1 MSLRSNDCKPTMSF
15 RLVTENYLVFIPR
28 NQISKH
34 PSGQVIITVFYR
46 IPVLGTRG
54 NLIMDEKFDTLSR
67 EFTSYDMAQK
77 FYKQKL
83 ASYKARKSARYERLY
98 DANIKYFA
106 QIKRMYQPEI

>member
-1 MSLRSNDCKPTMSF
+1 MSF
-15 RLVTENYLVFIPR
+15 RLATENYSVFIPR

-98 DANIKYFA
+98 DTNIKYFA

>member
-15 RLVTENYLVFIPR
+15 RLATENYLVFIPR

-67 EFTSYDMAQK
+67 EFTSYGMAQK

-83 ASYKARKSARYERLY
+83 ASYKARKSARYKRLY

>member
-1 MSLRSNDCKPTMSF
+1 MSL

-98 DANIKYFA
+98 DVNIKYFA